1 MREFWNSIE
10 TFIDDLD
17 VITGEVRLCPKK
29 VFLGVPNDSVMN
41 LVISIGKS
49 LIAKQGHLNINQFVR
64 RLKIDVTSEKCMAR
78 NRRRLEHFEELWGS
92 MNRALEWL

>member
-17 VITGEVRLCPKK
+17 AITGEMRLCSSKI
-29 VFLGVPNDSVMN
+29 FLGVPNDSVMN

-49 LIAKQGHLNINQFVR
+49 LIAKQGHLNINQFVL
-64 RLKIDVTSEKCMAR
+64 RLKIDVMNEK
-78 NRRRLEHFEELWGS
+78 L
-92 MNRALEWL
+92 